1 MGHEQK
7 HVRMEQTNQLGS
19 SGKRTRR
26 FTFEIEKPEY
36 RERLAWEHEWNFKL
50 LRYLNE
56 TLLCAV
62 LITPNVS
69 NGTAVCGPDEQK
81 LSCIVT

>member
-1 MGHEQK
+1 MNKSMCEWNKQANCWAHW
-7 HVRMEQTNQLGS
+7 
-19 SGKRTRR
+19 GKRNTRW
-26 FTFEIEKPEY
+26 FAFEIEKPEY

-62 LITPNVS
+62 LITRNVS